1 MFTTYVVACAL
12 MVGQDMRCTE
22 FEDSYGPYY
31 TEEECIIRAQKM
43 REDLIIHLV
52 EPSGIP
58 HSFQYKCVE
67 TDRSI

>member
-1 MFTTYVVACAL
+1 MFTAYVLSCAYML
-12 MVGQDMRCTE
+12 NQEPKCSEWAD
-22 FEDSYGPYY
+22 DYGPYF